1 MGISVT
7 QPSFSSGELAPSL
20 AGRVDLAR
28 YQTGLKLCRNFAIM
42 PYGGARNRPGLQ
54 YIDRVKG
61 DKVCRLIRF
70 KFNSVDAY
78 AIEMTDKLMRFYR
91 DGALVLNSAGPN
103 AGQPYELVTPFLE
116 AELFEVNFTQSADVM
131 TFVHPS
137 HKPHQLKRMAHD
149 NWSISPISLVPT
161 VATPA
166 TASASTPGGSGAVQV
181 WRYQVTA
188 VVDDGNTIDESLPIT
203 TNPINVSASAQVGN
217 VTWAAVPGATYYNI
231 YKDNSG
237 SGVYGFAGRSTTTTF
252 ADNNIAAT
260 RTDTPPTGVDPFT
273 SAGNYPGAVGY
284 FQQRLVFGG
293 TDLRPQTSWF
303 SKTGVFNNFG
313 YSTPNKDD
321 DSIIFTQASLEINR
335 VMHYLPLRQLLVLTS
350 GSEWVMQGGA
360 TGLTAKTIT
369 ANPQSYNGIGLVPP
383 LVIDNTAIYVQA
395 RGSLVSSLSYQLSDD
410 GFAGAD
416 LTVLSNHLF
425 RDYSIIDWAYAK
437 VPDTTIWSVRSDGKL
452 LGLTYM
458 REQEVVAWHQHDT
471 DGLFESICS
480 VPEGREDSIY
490 VVVQRQVNGQMRRYV
505 ERFASRQIPKLADGT
520 YNTAQ
525 SFFVDSGLSYQ
536 GWNTDPAAL
545 RTLSGGTDWK
555 YPEVLTLTGAGFT
568 PADVG
573 DNVVFSYRDENDA
586 VRMLRVRV
594 SAYTS
599 ATQVSVE
606 PLGLVPE
613 SLRGVATASWARAVD
628 TLSGLSHLE
637 GKAVSVLADGNVE
650 LNHVVT
656 GGLINLQTPSAVVHV
671 GLPYVSDLETL
682 AINLTGQETL
692 FDKTKTVPS
701 VTLLV
706 EESRG
711 IFAGPTFQR
720 LDEYKQRDDEDG
732 YEATRLLTGT
742 ARVPITTNWEGAGRI
757 CIRQTDPLPLSIL
770 SIIPDLVTGGK
781 A

>member
-1 MGISVT
+1 MGISLI
-7 QPSFSSGELAPSL
+7 QSSFASGELAPSL

-70 KFNSVDAY
+70 KFNASDAY

-103 AGQPYELVTPFLE
+103 IGQPFELVTPFLE

-131 TFVHPS
+131 TFVHPA
-137 HKPHQLKRMAHD
+137 HKPHQLRRFAHD
-149 NWSISPISLVPT
+149 NWTIAPISLVPS
-161 VATPA
+161 VAAPA
-166 TASASTPGGSGAVQV
+166 TATATTTAGTGNTQV

-188 VVDDGNTIDESLPIT
+188 VVDDGNTIDESLPVT
-203 TNPINVSASAQVGN
+203 SNTVTVSSSVLKAEL
-217 VTWAAVPGATYYNI
+217 TWDAVAGATYYNV

-237 SGVYGFAGRSTTTTF
+237 SGVYGFAGRSTTPAFT
-252 ADNNIAAT
+252 DNNISAT
-260 RTDTPPTGVDPFT
+260 RTDTPPTGMDPFT

-293 TDLRPQTSWF
+293 TDFKPQTSWF

-321 DSIIFTQASLEINR
+321 DAIIFTQASLEINR

-350 GSEWVMQGGA
+350 GSEWVMEGGN
-360 TGLTAKTIT
+360 TGLTAKSIT
-369 ANPQSYNGIGLVPP
+369 ANAQSYNGIGLVPP

-410 GFAGAD
+410 GFAGSD

-425 RDYSIIDWAYAK
+425 RDFSIVDWCYAK
-437 VPDTTIWSVRSDGKL
+437 VPDTTIWSVRSDGKM
-452 LGLTYM
+452 LGLTYL
-458 REQEVVAWHQHDT
+458 REQEVAAWHQHDT
-471 DGLFESICS
+471 DGFFESCCS
-480 VPEGREDSIY
+480 VPEGREDAIY
-490 VVVQRQVNGQMRRYV
+490 AVVRRQINGQQVRYV
-505 ERFASRQIPKLADGT
+505 ERFASRQIPKTVDGEF
-520 YNTAQ
+520 NTAQ
-525 SFFVDSGLSYQ
+525 CFFVDSGLSYQ
-536 GWNTDPAAL
+536 GWNKTGAM
-545 RTLSGGTDWK
+545 RTLSDGDEWK

-568 PADVG
+568 AGDVG
-573 DNVVFSYRDENDA
+573 DNVVFSYLDEGGKL
-586 VRMLRVRV
+586 RTLRVRV
-594 SAYTS
+594 SGYIS
-599 ATQVSVE
+599 PTQVDVE
-606 PLGLVPE
+606 PLGVVPE
-613 SLRGVATASWARAVD
+613 QLRDTPTANWARAVD
-628 TLSGLSHLE
+628 VLSGLSHLE

-650 LNHVVT
+650 LGHVVAD
-656 GGLINLQTPSAVVHV
+656 GKIELQTPSAVVHV
-671 GLPYVSDLETL
+671 GLPYVCDLETL
-682 AINLTGQETL
+682 AINITGQETL
-692 FDKTKTVPS
+692 FDKTKTIPS
-701 VTLLV
+701 VTVLL

-711 IFAGPTFQR
+711 LSIGPRFDQ
-720 LDEYKQRDDEDG
+720 LEQMKQRDDGDG
-732 YEATRLLTGT
+732 YESIRLLTGT
-742 ARVPITTNWEGAGRI
+742 EKINIPTNWEGAGRL

-770 SIIPDLVTGGK
+770 AVIPDLVTGGK

>member
-1 MGISVT
+1 MGISLM
-7 QPSFSSGELAPSL
+7 QSSFSAGEIAPSL

-42 PYGGARNRPGLQ
+42 PYGGAKNRAGLQ
-54 YIDRVKG
+54 FIDRVKG

-78 AIEMTDKLMRFYR
+78 AIEMTDRLMRFYR

-131 TFVHPS
+131 TFVHPG
-137 HKPHQLKRMAHD
+137 HKPQQLKRLGHD
-149 NWSISPISLVPT
+149 NWSIAPISLLPAVP
-161 VATPA
+161 TPA
-166 TASASTPGGSGAVQV
+166 TATATTPGGTGAVQV

-188 VVDDGNTIDESLPIT
+188 VIDDGNTIDESLPVT
-203 TNPINVSASAQVGN
+203 TNTINVNASAQVGN
-217 VTWAAVPGATYYNI
+217 LTWAAVPGATYYNV

-260 RTDTPPTGVDPFT
+260 RTDTPPTGLDPFT

-284 FQQRLVFGG
+284 YQQRLVLGG
-293 TDLRPQTSWF
+293 TDFKPQTSWF
-303 SKTGVFNNFG
+303 SKTGVFGNFG

-321 DSIIFTQASLEINR
+321 DAIIFTQASLEINR
-335 VMHYLPLRQLLVLTS
+335 IMHYLPLRQLLVLTS
-350 GSEWVMQGGA
+350 GSEWVMQGGS
-360 TGLTAKTIT
+360 TGLTAKTIS
-369 ANPQSYNGIGLVPP
+369 ANPQSYNGIGTVPP
-383 LVIDNTAIYVQA
+383 IVIDNTAIYVQA

-425 RDYSIIDWAYAK
+425 RDFSIIDWAYAK
-437 VPDTTIWSVRSDGKL
+437 SPDTTIWSVRSDGKM

-471 DGLFESICS
+471 DGLFESVCTI
-480 VPEGREDSIY
+480 PEGREDALY
-490 VVVQRQVNGQMRRYV
+490 AVVRREINGQQRRYV
-505 ERFASRQIPKLADGT
+505 ERLASRQIPRGRDGELDV
-520 YNTAQ
+520 AQ
-525 SFFVDSGLSYQ
+525 CFFVDSGLSYQ
-536 GWNTDPAAL
+536 GWNTTAAQ
-545 RTLSGGTDWK
+545 RTLSDGDTWA

-568 PADVG
+568 PADVN
-573 DNVVFSYRDENDA
+573 DNVVMGFYDEDG
-586 VRMLRVRV
+586 RRQTIRLRI
-594 SAYTS
+594 SAYVS
-599 ATQVSVE
+599 ATQVDVE
-606 PLGLVPE
+606 PFGVVPPQ
-613 SLRGVATASWARAVD
+613 LRDTPTTDWARAVD
-628 TLSGLSHLE
+628 VLSGLSHLE

-650 LNHVVT
+650 LGHVVS
-656 GGLINLQTPSAVVHV
+656 GGSITLQTPSAIVHV

-682 AINLTGQETL
+682 AINITGQETL

-701 VTLLV
+701 VTVLL

-711 IFAGPTFQR
+711 LAIGPSFDQ
-720 LDEYKQRDDEDG
+720 LDEMKQRDDADG
-732 YEATRLLTGT
+732 YESIRLLTGT
-742 ARVPITTNWEGAGRI
+742 EKININTNWEGAGRL
-757 CIRQTDPLPLSIL
+757 CIRQDDPLPVTIL
-770 SIIPDLVTGGK
+770 AVIPDLVTGGK